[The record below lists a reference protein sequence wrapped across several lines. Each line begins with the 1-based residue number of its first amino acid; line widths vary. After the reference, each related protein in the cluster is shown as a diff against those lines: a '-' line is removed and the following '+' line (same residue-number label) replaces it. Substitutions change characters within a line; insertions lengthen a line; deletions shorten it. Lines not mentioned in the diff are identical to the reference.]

1 MGLHEA
7 MIPGSF
13 ILIAIIG
20 IALASINISTALKL
34 PADKRDK
41 SNFNF
46 SIIMLV
52 FALLGLGVAG
62 YFTFQSFKAPSAE
75 EVEAAVVAAKSLP
88 NFNAAEAAVPTTEQV
103 QTLMTPDN
111 VRAAQSAMD
120 SELDKLI
127 SALGETKQMKNSQ
140 LQARLQGLIA
150 AAQAMAAASTA
161 AG

>member
-7 MIPGSF
+7 MIPATF
-13 ILIAIIG
+13 IVVAICA
-20 IALASINISTALKL
+20 IALTSINIQTYLSTNK
-34 PADKRDK
+34 PKD

-46 SIIMLV
+46 SCIFLAFSII
-52 FALLGLGVAG
+52 GLGVAG
-62 YFTFQSFKAPSAE
+62 YFTFQSFKAPAPE
-75 EVEAAVVAAKSLP
+75 EVEAAVAIAKSLP

>member
-7 MIPGSF
+7 MIPATF
-13 ILIAIIG
+13 IVVAICA
-20 IALASINISTALKL
+20 IALTSINIHTYLSTNK
-34 PADKRDK
+34 PKD

-46 SIIMLV
+46 SCIILA
-52 FALLGLGVAG
+52 FSIIGLGVAG
-62 YFTFQSFKAPSAE
+62 YFTFQSFKAPAPE
-75 EVEAAVVAAKSLP
+75 EVEAAVAIAKSLP